1 MLGFLFG
8 YWSDTITK
16 KELVLMLT
24 PHVISNME
32 TSRNITN
39 EFLRK
44 LRKIQDE
51 FKRHEKEIKKPGL
64 NRLKELF
71 K

>member
-1 MLGFLFG
+1 
-8 YWSDTITK
+8 
-16 KELVLMLT
+16 MLT